1 MPIQPALNRRLFLRR
16 GAATAGLVLGAG
28 SLSSLV
34 AACGGDDDDDTA
46 STTTAGDGTATST
59 TAAGS
64 GELITMTYQLS
75 WLPTVEHAG
84 TWVALENGYY
94 AEEGLEVTASPG
106 GPNVQTTANVVS
118 GSALVGADG
127 SDNVGQA
134 VLEGAPLKIFAARLQ
149 KNPLCI
155 MSLADTPITTP
166 QELIGKTIGVAQGNQ
181 VPWQI
186 FLALN
191 EIDEADVNVVPV
203 QFDPAP
209 TANGEVEGQVVFS
222 INEPAQ
228 LQAQGIE
235 TTTMLFA
242 DFGYAIYAGCYFA
255 TDETIA
261 NEAETLAAFLRAER
275 RGFEGALEDPALAA
289 QLTVDTYGADQGFDL
304 DQQTYEAE
312 LLETVM
318 VTPATEAGGLLAM
331 SEEDIAANVETL
343 GVAGVD
349 VTAEQ
354 LFTTAILD
362 ML

>member
-1 MPIQPALNRRLFLRR
+1 MPIQPVYNRRLFLRR
-16 GAATAGLVLGAG
+16 GAATAGLVAGAG
-28 SLSSLV
+28 SLSALLG
-34 AACGGDDDDDTA
+34 ACGGDDDDTA
-46 STTTAGDGTATST
+46 TTTTAGDGTSPST
-59 TAAGS
+59 TAAGG
-64 GELITMTYQLS
+64 GELTTMSYQLS

-84 TWVALENGYY
+84 TWLALENGYY
-94 AEEGLEVTASPG
+94 TEGGLDVTPVPG
-106 GPNVQTTANVVS
+106 GPNVATTANVVS

-134 VLEGAPLKIFAARLQ
+134 VLEGAPLKVFGARLQ

-155 MSLADTPITTP
+155 MSLAESPITTP

-191 EIDEADVNVVPV
+191 EIDESEIDVVPV
-203 QFDPAP
+203 QFDPGP

-228 LQAQGIE
+228 LATQGIE

-255 TDETIA
+255 TEETIA
-261 NEAETLAAFLRAER
+261 NQADVLAAFLGAER
-275 RGFEGALEDPALAA
+275 RGFEDVLADPALAA
-289 QLTVDTYGADQGFDL
+289 QLTVETYGADQGFDL
-304 DQQTYEAE
+304 DQQTNQAG

-343 GVAGVD
+343 GVAGVE

-354 LFTTAILD
+354 LFTTEILD